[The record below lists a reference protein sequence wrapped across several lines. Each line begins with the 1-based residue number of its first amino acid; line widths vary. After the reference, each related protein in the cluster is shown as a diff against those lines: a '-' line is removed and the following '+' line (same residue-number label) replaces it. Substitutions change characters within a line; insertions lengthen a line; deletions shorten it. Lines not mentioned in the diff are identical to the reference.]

1 MEEKLKS
8 ANIQTSESESG
19 LYRKHQ
25 DLTIQVQE
33 KDAVIQRLETQLEKQ
48 VTGREQKC
56 PFMLIKCVLGSSN
69 CCLWSSGLSQSP
81 GG

>member
-8 ANIQTSESESG
+8 ANIQTSESESV
-19 LYRKHQ
+19 LYRRHQ

-48 VTGREQKC
+48 VTDQGTEMSIYVHKTC
-56 PFMLIKCVLGSSN
+56 FGLIRRLFSLVLRS
-69 CCLWSSGLSQSP
+69 
-81 GG
+81 

>member
-8 ANIQTSESESG
+8 ANIQTSDSESV

-33 KDAVIQRLETQLEKQ
+33 KDAVIQRLEAQLEKQ
-48 VTGREQKC
+48 VRPRRAMSIYVHEMCFGIIRKL
-56 PFMLIKCVLGSSN
+56 F
-69 CCLWSSGLSQSP
+69 LWS
-81 GG
+81 

>member
-8 ANIQTSESESG
+8 ANIQTSESESV

-33 KDAVIQRLETQLEKQ
+33 KDTVIQRLEAQLEKQ
-48 VTGREQKC
+48 VTDEKRDVHLC
-56 PFMLIKCVLGSSN
+56 S
-69 CCLWSSGLSQSP
+69 
-81 GG
+81 

>member
-8 ANIQTSESESG
+8 ANIQTSESESV

-33 KDAVIQRLETQLEKQ
+33 KDAEIQRLEAQLEKQ
-48 VTGREQKC
+48 VTDRDQRC
-56 PFMLIKCVLGSSN
+56 PFMFRICALG
-69 CCLWSSGLSQSP
+69 
-81 GG
+81 